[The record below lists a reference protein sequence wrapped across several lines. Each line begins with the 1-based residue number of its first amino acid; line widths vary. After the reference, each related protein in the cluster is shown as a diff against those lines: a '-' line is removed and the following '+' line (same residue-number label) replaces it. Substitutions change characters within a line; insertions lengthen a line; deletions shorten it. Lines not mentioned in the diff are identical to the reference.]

1 MIYFTLARKY
11 RYFARL
17 IAGSL
22 VISILMIPA
31 LATALNGSGHYDD
44 TSWSGLNDTSGYN
57 NISVDITPNVWS
69 SGNDGYYY
77 SNNAVFTNNTNIYG
91 GLQTNGFDG
100 SRWIGKMAI
109 FSIWDVGSGIAE
121 PGGTGTPFGG
131 EGTGYSVRIPFNWQ
145 TGTSYRFNIYIEQ
158 DSSSGNRLWAASI
171 TNLSNGSVSRIGRIY
186 APVNFGKIHNPV
198 TFHERYSAN
207 PNNCS
212 EILPSQVSFTNMTA
226 NNGSVRSSGW
236 NHYVIKNVPECPN
249 IVWTSEEATGY
260 TSGINTPKPGP
271 STSPVP
277 AASSPT
283 VTKPQP
289 ATPSP
294 TKKSV
299 TTSKTQPT
307 VIGTSK
313 EYPVAKN
320 TFQIDDTSDKW
331 STLKT
336 ILVLLLIILV
346 VPLFILMSR
355 LVMIKYRHRK
365 RSHLE

>member
-17 IAGSL
+17 ITGSL

-44 TSWSGLNDTSGYN
+44 TSWSGLNDISGYS
-57 NISVDITPNVWS
+57 NISVDITPQVWA

-109 FSIWDVGSGIAE
+109 FSIWDVSSGIAE
-121 PGGTGTPFGG
+121 PSGTGTPFGG

-145 TGTSYRFNIYIEQ
+145 TGTSYRFNMYIEQ
-158 DSSSGNRLWAASI
+158 DSSSGNRLWAASV

-207 PNNCS
+207 PNNCN

-226 NNGSVRSSGW
+226 NNGSVRSTGW
-236 NHYVIKNVPECPN
+236 DHYVVKSIPECPG
-249 IVWTSEEATGY
+249 IVWLSEEATGY
-260 TSGINTPKPGP
+260 TSGINTTKPSP
-271 STSPVP
+271 TSSQLPTT
-277 AASSPT
+277 SSPT
-283 VTKPQP
+283 TSKPQP
-289 ATPSP
+289 TAPSQI
-294 TKKSV
+294 KKSV
-299 TTSKTQPT
+299 VPSKTQPT

-313 EYPVAKN
+313 VYPVAKN
-320 TFQIDDTSDKW
+320 TLQVKEKSSKW
-331 STLKT
+331 STLT
-336 ILVLLLIILV
+336 IVIVLLLTIII
-346 VPLFILMSR
+346 VPVFALMTRFVIL
-355 LVMIKYRHRK
+355 KYSHRK
-365 RSHLE
+365 LRA